1 MFKQKFT
8 LSIFLLFVSLSANAD
23 DTIWKQSHAL
33 EKQGEYERA
42 AAAIEPAVAANDEY
56 ALLRYA
62 YLKYKQGEYNDSV
75 EYYEKAMRLNPKS
88 IDAKLGMT
96 LPYAAQGRWR
106 QVALRSSQVLLKADG
121 NFTAHERLM
130 MSEDNEKKWY
140 VLGRHSKEMTTIYPA
155 DAGTLVYLARSN
167 ARKGNTPVAVSIYK
181 KVLMRD
187 PENTEASEYLENN

>member
-75 EYYEKAMRLNPKS
+75 EIL
-88 IDAKLGMT
+88 
-96 LPYAAQGRWR
+96 
-106 QVALRSSQVLLKADG
+106 
-121 NFTAHERLM
+121 
-130 MSEDNEKKWY
+130 
-140 VLGRHSKEMTTIYPA
+140 
-155 DAGTLVYLARSN
+155 
-167 ARKGNTPVAVSIYK
+167 
-181 KVLMRD
+181 
-187 PENTEASEYLENN
+187 